1 MKKVNMRIDIIF
13 FFTGLILILAAYK
26 VDTSMFAYEISSVL
40 RNILLY
46 LGRIFI
52 ILKVVFTNSKYNIR
66 ELTCITI
73 IFLAF
78 ILSWLESG
86 YAAVLDIGLLMI
98 AAKDID
104 FDKIVMTYFIESLI
118 FLVIVVISVKLGIID
133 NLVTSRQDSMVER
146 NSYGFIYATEFAATI
161 VWIIISYIYIYRNEY
176 KISNIVV
183 CCIGAYITYFK
194 ADARMSTIILVSI
207 LIFELGLKKFSFL
220 KNKLFTIIIQILAK
234 YSMFICA
241 LVSFL
246 LTIFYNSS
254 SNSMNKLNVLF
265 TGRLELQHMGFL
277 DYGFKMFGQRV
288 DMVGM
293 SIDYANSIIKNYF
306 YIDNAYIQMGM
317 RYGIIF
323 ILIMSIVFFMT
334 EKNAIKNR
342 DYIYLYLLIIL
353 AINGLVEQHIFL
365 IAYNPFLIKIFS
377 ESQGDVYS

>member
-161 VWIIISYIYIYRNEY
+161 VWIIISYIYI
-176 KISNIVV
+176 
-183 CCIGAYITYFK
+183 
-194 ADARMSTIILVSI
+194 
-207 LIFELGLKKFSFL
+207 
-220 KNKLFTIIIQILAK
+220 
-234 YSMFICA
+234 
-241 LVSFL
+241 
-246 LTIFYNSS
+246 
-254 SNSMNKLNVLF
+254 
-265 TGRLELQHMGFL
+265 
-277 DYGFKMFGQRV
+277 
-288 DMVGM
+288 
-293 SIDYANSIIKNYF
+293 
-306 YIDNAYIQMGM
+306 
-317 RYGIIF
+317 
-323 ILIMSIVFFMT
+323 
-334 EKNAIKNR
+334 
-342 DYIYLYLLIIL
+342 
-353 AINGLVEQHIFL
+353 
-365 IAYNPFLIKIFS
+365 
-377 ESQGDVYS
+377 